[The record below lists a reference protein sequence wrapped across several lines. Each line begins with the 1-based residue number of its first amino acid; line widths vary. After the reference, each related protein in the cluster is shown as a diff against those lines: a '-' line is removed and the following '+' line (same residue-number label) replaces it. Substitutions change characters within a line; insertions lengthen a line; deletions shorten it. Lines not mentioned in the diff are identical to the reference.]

1 MKMRTPFKRNR
12 DKTPTDVRPPR
23 RRSLRKPII
32 GLALVSLALLI
43 AAGLYW
49 RPWSTTASAEVPTAP
64 VVRGDIQVTVES
76 SGTVKPAQS
85 VDLFFQS
92 SGKVK
97 EVEVEQNQQ
106 VKAGQVLARLDDR
119 DLRLQVQQAEAD
131 LKTAESQLETTAEGD
146 TTPEKVAEAQAAIR
160 GAQAQLD
167 KARTGNVTAADIAN
181 AEAVVRAAEAQLV
194 KAQTGNVTA
203 ADIAN
208 AEAAI
213 RAAEAQVQKAQSG
226 PTPDAISA
234 AQTTLRLAEQNYEK
248 VAANAS
254 AAKTTAQQTMDK
266 AADSVRLA
274 QEAYSSAFWD
284 NQQAQDGRDP
294 RTGQKFINDNEG
306 DAKKREYEEALR
318 NAQLQLSQAETSLEQ
333 AKVAYENARQQEIND
348 VATAQAQIDDARVQ
362 LDELTKGPKAPDV
375 TTAQAQLDQA
385 RAQLQKL
392 KQGGTAADI
401 AAARAQLD
409 QARAQLQKLRQGGT
423 AADIA
428 AARAQVEQL
437 QAGLEGLRAPV
448 PENDIE
454 RADAAVAQAAARVEA
469 AKLKLDQ
476 AVLEAPFEGTI
487 TAMSAVPGSYVST
500 GGAGSS
506 AFTLVDL
513 SSLHLDVSLSE
524 SDVARVQNGQTVII
538 SFDALPD
545 QTFEGKVTAISPTAQ
560 EQNSVVTYLVRVD
573 FDAKDAAIKV
583 GMTASASFIVEQKQG
598 VIQVPNRAIQTIGQ
612 DKIVKVMYEGKLAT
626 VRVQTGTTNGT
637 VTEIVTCVD
646 TKNQCLR
653 EGDKVS
659 TMTLADETS
668 GGADQGNS
676 LIQIG
681 PNTGARPAGP
691 PISRPLP

>member
-1 MKMRTPFKRNR
+1 MKTRTPFKRNQ
-12 DKTPTDVRPPR
+12 DKAPTDVRPPR

-32 GLALVSLALLI
+32 GIALAALALLI

-49 RPWSTTASAEVPTAP
+49 RPWNTTASAEPPTAP

-92 SGKVK
+92 NGKVK
-97 EVEVEQNQQ
+97 NVEVEQNQK

-119 DLRLQVQQAEAD
+119 ELRLQVQQAEAD
-131 LKTAESQLETTAEGD
+131 LKTAQSQLETTAEGD
-146 TTPEKVAEAQAAIR
+146 TTPEKVAEAEAAIR
-160 GAQAQLD
+160 GAQAQLQ

-181 AEAVVRAAEAQLV
+181 AEAVVRAAEAQLQ

-208 AEAAI
+208 AEAAV
-213 RAAEAQVQKAQSG
+213 RAAEAQLQKAQTG
-226 PTPDAISA
+226 ATPDAISA
-234 AQTTLRLAEQNYEK
+234 AETALRTAEQNYQK

-254 AAKTTAQQTMDK
+254 AAKTTAQQTMEK

-284 NQQAQDGRDP
+284 NQQAQNGVDP
-294 RTGQKFINDNEG
+294 RTGQKFTTEG
-306 DAKKREYEEALR
+306 QEDAQQRQYEEALR

-348 VATAQAQIDDARVQ
+348 VANAQSQVDDARVQ
-362 LDELTKGPKAPDV
+362 LNELNKGPKAPDV
-375 TTAQAQLDQA
+375 ATAQAQLDQA

-392 KQGGTAADI
+392 RQGGTAADI
-401 AAARAQLD
+401 ASARAQLD

-437 QAGLEGLRAPV
+437 QAGLQGLRAPV

-454 RADAAVAQAAARVEA
+454 RADAAVAQAAAKVEA
-469 AKLKLDQ
+469 AKIKLDQ
-476 AVLEAPFEGTI
+476 AVLEAPFDGTI

-513 SSLHLDVSLSE
+513 SSLHLDVNLSE
-524 SDVARVQNGQTVII
+524 SDVARVQTGQTVII
-538 SFDALPD
+538 SFDALPE
-545 QTFEGKVTAISPTAQ
+545 QSFEGKVTSISPTAQ

-573 FDAKDAAIKV
+573 FDAKDADVKV
-583 GMTASASFIVEQKQG
+583 GMTASASFIVEEKQG
-598 VIQVPNRAIQTIGQ
+598 VIQVPNRAIQSIGQ
-612 DKIVKVMYEGKLAT
+612 DKVIKVLYQGKLAT
-626 VRVQTGTTNGT
+626 VRVQTGTTNGAM
-637 VTEIVTCVD
+637 TEIVKCVD
-646 TKNQCLR
+646 TNNQCLK

-659 TMTLADETS
+659 TATLADELN
-668 GGADQGNS
+668 GGADQSNS

-691 PISRPLP
+691 PVSRPLP

>member
-1 MKMRTPFKRNR
+1 MKTRTPFKRNQ
-12 DKTPTDVRPPR
+12 DKAPTDVRPPR

-32 GLALVSLALLI
+32 GIVLAGLALLI

-49 RPWSTTASAEVPTAP
+49 RPWNTTASAEPPTAP

-92 SGKVK
+92 NGKVK
-97 EVEVEQNQQ
+97 DVEVEQNQK

-119 DLRLQVQQAEAD
+119 ELRLQVQQAEAD

-146 TTPEKVAEAQAAIR
+146 TTPQKVAEAEAAIR
-160 GAQAQLD
+160 GAQAQLQ

-181 AEAVVRAAEAQLV
+181 AEAVVRAAEAQLQ

-208 AEAAI
+208 AEAAV
-213 RAAEAQVQKAQSG
+213 RAAEAQLQKAQTG
-226 PTPDAISA
+226 ATPDAISA
-234 AQTTLRLAEQNYEK
+234 AETALRTAEQNYQK

-254 AAKTTAQQTMDK
+254 AAKTTAQQTMEK

-284 NQQAQDGRDP
+284 NQQAQNGVDP
-294 RTGQKFINDNEG
+294 RTGQKFTTDG
-306 DAKKREYEEALR
+306 QKDAQQRQYEEALR

-348 VATAQAQIDDARVQ
+348 VANAQAQIDDARVK
-362 LDELTKGPKAPDV
+362 LNELNKGPKAPDV
-375 TTAQAQLDQA
+375 ATAQ
-385 RAQLQKL
+385 
-392 KQGGTAADI
+392 
-401 AAARAQLD
+401 AQLD

-454 RADAAVAQAAARVEA
+454 RADAAVAQAAAKVEA

-476 AVLEAPFEGTI
+476 AILEAPFDGTI

-524 SDVARVQNGQTVII
+524 SDVARVQTGQTVII
-538 SFDALPD
+538 SLDALPE
-545 QTFEGKVTAISPTAQ
+545 QSFEGKVTSISPTAQ

-573 FDAKDAAIKV
+573 FDAKDADVKV

-598 VIQVPNRAIQTIGQ
+598 VIQVPNRAIQSIGQ
-612 DKIVKVMYEGKLAT
+612 DKVIKVLYQGKLAT
-626 VRVQTGTTNGT
+626 VRVQTGTTNGAM
-637 VTEIVTCVD
+637 TEIVKCVD
-646 TKNQCLR
+646 TNNQCLK

-659 TMTLADETS
+659 TATLADEIN

-691 PISRPLP
+691 PVSRPLP